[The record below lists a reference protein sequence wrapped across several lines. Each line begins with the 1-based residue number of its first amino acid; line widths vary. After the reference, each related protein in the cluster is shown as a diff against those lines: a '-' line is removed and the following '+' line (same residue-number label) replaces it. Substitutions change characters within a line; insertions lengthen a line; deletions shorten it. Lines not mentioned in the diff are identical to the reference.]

1 MRSSNGSFVKFSC
14 GNMDTNGNGWSESHP
29 NEARAVDWW
38 LTLKPDT
45 ITNNHFFLS
54 CVSCHAC
61 PCLQVNRDNSVQS
74 AAFVPVCCNRPL
86 YSQHRRP
93 TKSQCALH
101 LMSHTHI
108 RQHTCTSILW
118 PFSTHWFSLRIQCVK
133 VSRLETKATHSE
145 TSFVLCE
152 LCFGLSYTHDMKIK
166 HTSSD
171 VHATLFKLVMT
182 FDTSN

>member
-29 NEARAVDWW
+29 SEARAIDWW

-45 ITNNHFFLS
+45 IANYQFFLS

-61 PCLQVNRDNSVQS
+61 PCLQVNRDNSVWGS
-74 AAFVPVCCNRPL
+74 AFVPVCCNRPL

-93 TKSQCALH
+93 TKSQRALH
-101 LMSHTHI
+101 LMSIHI
-108 RQHTCTSILW
+108 LHAHMNHSW
-118 PFSTHWFSLRIQCVK
+118 PFSTHHFSLYIVQCVK
-133 VSRLETKATHSE
+133 VSRLEPKATHSE

-152 LCFGLSYTHDMKIK
+152 LCFGLCQFRPFLHSWHKD
-166 HTSSD
+166 
-171 VHATLFKLVMT
+171 
-182 FDTSN
+182 

>member
-1 MRSSNGSFVKFSC
+1 MVALKLYKCLYRNKPSCVWMRSSNGSFVKFSC

-29 NEARAVDWW
+29 NEARAIDWW

-45 ITNNHFFLS
+45 ITNIHFFLS

-61 PCLQVNRDNSVQS
+61 PCLQVNRDNSVWV

-93 TKSQCALH
+93 TKSQRALH
-101 LMSHTHI
+101 LMSIHTFSMPTI
-108 RQHTCTSILW
+108 RGHFW
-118 PFSTHWFSLRIQCVK
+118 HRFSLHIVQCDK
-133 VSRLETKATHSE
+133 VSRLEPKATHSE

-152 LCFGLSYTHDMKIK
+152 LCFGLWQFCPFLHSWHKD
-166 HTSSD
+166 
-171 VHATLFKLVMT
+171 
-182 FDTSN
+182 

>member
-1 MRSSNGSFVKFSC
+1 
-14 GNMDTNGNGWSESHP
+14 
-29 NEARAVDWW
+29 
-38 LTLKPDT
+38 
-45 ITNNHFFLS
+45 
-54 CVSCHAC
+54 VSCHAC
-61 PCLQVNRDNSVQS
+61 PCLQVNRDNSVQE

-101 LMSHTHI
+101 LMS
-108 RQHTCTSILW
+108 
-118 PFSTHWFSLRIQCVK
+118 STHTFANIPACLHEAVVAIFNILIHPPYTVPCVK
-133 VSRLETKATHSE
+133 LSRLEPKATHSE

-166 HTSSD
+166 HTSSN

-182 FDTSN
+182 LDTSN